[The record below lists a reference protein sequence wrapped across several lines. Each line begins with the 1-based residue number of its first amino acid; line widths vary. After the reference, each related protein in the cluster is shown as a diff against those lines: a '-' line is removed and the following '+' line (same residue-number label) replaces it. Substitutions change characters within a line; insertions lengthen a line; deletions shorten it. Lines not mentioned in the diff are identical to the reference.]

1 MAGYN
6 LITDDSDSLQAYL
19 NNISFSTPLTIE
31 EEKECADTGNWEKLV
46 KANLKFVVTV
56 AKKFQNK
63 GIPLCDLIAEGNV
76 GLIHASHLY
85 KSEYNVKFITYAVWH
100 ISEAIRRAIHYKAD
114 VVRVPVSQ
122 KLTYNKVAKV
132 INKYQQT
139 ENRPPSDE
147 ELEQETGK
155 TMKQINGA
163 INAKKICMSLDTPLG
178 SGDDDGDTT
187 LVDIVKNNNSP
198 LADSNLDSSCK
209 VKVIKKLLDKLT
221 NREHDVIILYYGFTG
236 QSYSPELIAPLFGC
250 TAERVRQLRKDA
262 IKKLIKRCKVIKLQ
276 ELI

>member
-6 LITDDSDSLQAYL
+6 LITDDSEALQAYL
-19 NNISFSTPLTIE
+19 NNITYSTPLSLE

-46 KANLKFVVTV
+46 NANLKFVVTV

-63 GIPLCDLIAEGNV
+63 GLPLSDLIAEGNV

-114 VVRVPVSQ
+114 TVRVPVSQ
-122 KLTYNKVAKV
+122 KLTYNKAAKV
-132 INKYQQT
+132 INKYLQT

-147 ELEQETGK
+147 ELEEATGK

-163 INAKKICMSLDTPLG
+163 INAKKVCMSLDTPLG
-178 SGDDDGDTT
+178 SGDDDGDST
-187 LVDIVKNNNSP
+187 LIDIVKNNNSP
-198 LADSNLDSSCK
+198 LADNSIEQSYKTNVINKVLNGLSNK
-209 VKVIKKLLDKLT
+209 
-221 NREHDVIILYYGFTG
+221 EHDIIILCYGFTG
-236 QSYSPELIAPLFGC
+236 QEYTPELISPLFGC
-250 TAERVRQLRKDA
+250 TPERIRQIRKEA
-262 IKKLIKRCKVIKLQ
+262 IKKLRKRKILKN
-276 ELI
+276 I

>member
-1 MAGYN
+1 MAGNN
-6 LITDDSDSLQAYL
+6 LITDDSEALQAYL
-19 NNISFSTPLTIE
+19 NNITHSTPLSLE

-46 KANLKFVVTV
+46 NANLKFVVTV

-63 GIPLCDLIAEGNV
+63 GLPLSDLIAEGNV

-114 VVRVPVSQ
+114 TVRVPVSQ
-122 KLTYNKVAKV
+122 KLTYNKAAKV
-132 INKYQQT
+132 INKYWQI
-139 ENRPPSDE
+139 EDRPPSDE
-147 ELEQETGK
+147 ELEKATGK

-178 SGDDDGDTT
+178 SNDDDGDST

-198 LADSNLDSSCK
+198 LADNDIEQSYKTNVISKVLNGLSNK
-209 VKVIKKLLDKLT
+209 
-221 NREHDVIILYYGFTG
+221 EHDIIILCYGFTG
-236 QSYSPELIAPLFGC
+236 QEYTPELISPLFGC
-250 TAERVRQLRKDA
+250 TPERIRQIRKEA
-262 IKKLIKRCKVIKLQ
+262 IKKLRKRKILKN
-276 ELI
+276 I

>member
-1 MAGYN
+1 MAGNN
-6 LITDDSDSLQAYL
+6 LITDDSEALQAYL
-19 NNISFSTPLTIE
+19 NNITHSTPLSLE

-46 KANLKFVVTV
+46 NANLKFVVTV

-63 GIPLCDLIAEGNV
+63 GLSLSDLIAEGNI

-114 VVRVPVSQ
+114 TVRVPVSQ
-122 KLTYNKVAKV
+122 KLTYNKATKV
-132 INKYQQT
+132 INKYWQT
-139 ENRPPSDE
+139 EDRPPSDE
-147 ELEQETGK
+147 ELEEATGK

-178 SGDDDGDTT
+178 SNDDDGDST

-198 LADSNLDSSCK
+198 LADNNIEQSYKTNIINKVLNGLSNK
-209 VKVIKKLLDKLT
+209 
-221 NREHDVIILYYGFTG
+221 EHDIIILCYGFTG
-236 QSYSPELIAPLFGC
+236 QEYTPELISPLFGC
-250 TAERVRQLRKDA
+250 TPERIRQIRKEA
-262 IKKLIKRCKVIKLQ
+262 IKKLRKRKILKN
-276 ELI
+276 I

>member
-6 LITDDSDSLQAYL
+6 LITDDSEALQAYL
-19 NNISFSTPLTIE
+19 NNITHSTPLSLE
-31 EEKECADTGNWEKLV
+31 EEKECANTGDWEKLV
-46 KANLKFVVTV
+46 NSNLKFVVTV

-63 GIPLCDLIAEGNV
+63 GLPLSDLIAEGNI

-114 VVRVPVSQ
+114 TVRVPVSQ
-122 KLTYNKVAKV
+122 KLTYNKAAKV
-132 INKYQQT
+132 INKYLQT
-139 ENRPPSDE
+139 EDRPPSDE
-147 ELEQETGK
+147 ELEEATGK

-178 SGDDDGDTT
+178 SNDDDGDST

-198 LADSNLDSSCK
+198 LADNNIEQSYKTNVINKVLNGLSNK
-209 VKVIKKLLDKLT
+209 
-221 NREHDVIILYYGFTG
+221 EHDIIILCYGFTG
-236 QSYSPELIAPLFGC
+236 QEYTPELISPLFGC
-250 TAERVRQLRKDA
+250 TPERIRQIRKEA
-262 IKKLIKRCKVIKLQ
+262 IKKLRKRKILKN
-276 ELI
+276 I